1 MTVRELSAAEVA
13 AHAEELLRIQVAA
26 FRIEAGILGHD
37 RIPYLYETVEDITAP
52 GLRWIADVIEAE
64 GVPVGES
71 SAPTGAGGAAPEPEG
86 TSARAHGSHDA
97 AGDPEAIAEVRGAVV
112 LAQRRAGLFVTRVIV
127 NPAHHRQGVAS
138 GVLAHAQGLGQ
149 RLFVI
154 TSEDN
159 PPGIGMYR
167 KAGFARVRDVET
179 DTGSI
184 LTEYA
189 WEPTA
194 G

>member
-1 MTVRELSAAEVA
+1 MTVRELTAAEVA
-13 AHAEELLRIQVAA
+13 AHADELLRIQVAA
-26 FRIEAGILGHD
+26 FRIEAEIVGHD

-52 GLRWIADVIEAE
+52 GLRWIADVVEPADPS
-64 GVPVGES
+64 GS
-71 SAPTGAGGAAPEPEG
+71 TGGAD
-86 TSARAHGSHDA
+86 T
-97 AGDPEAIAEVRGAVV
+97 IAEVRGAVV
-112 LAQRRAGLFVTRVIV
+112 LAQRQAGLFVTRVIV
-127 NPAHHRQGVAS
+127 DPAHHRKGVAS
-138 GVLAHAQGLGQ
+138 GLLGHAQELGQ

-159 PPGIGMYR
+159 PPGIGMYC

-189 WEPTA
+189 WEPA
-194 G
+194 AD

>member
-1 MTVRELSAAEVA
+1 MTVRELTAAEVA
-13 AHAEELLRIQVAA
+13 AHADELLRIQVAA
-26 FRIEAGILGHD
+26 FRIEVEIVGHD

-52 GLRWIADVIEAE
+52 GLRWIADVVEHADPS
-64 GVPVGES
+64 GS
-71 SAPTGAGGAAPEPEG
+71 TGGAD
-86 TSARAHGSHDA
+86 T
-97 AGDPEAIAEVRGAVV
+97 IAEVRGAVV
-112 LAQRRAGLFVTRVIV
+112 LAQRQAGLFVTRVIV
-127 NPAHHRQGVAS
+127 DPAHHRKGVAS
-138 GVLAHAQGLGQ
+138 GLLGHAQELGQ

-159 PPGIGMYR
+159 PPGIGMYC

-189 WEPTA
+189 WEPA
-194 G
+194 AD

>member
-1 MTVRELSAAEVA
+1 MTVRELTAAEVA
-13 AHAEELLRIQVAA
+13 AHADELLRIQVAA
-26 FRIEAGILGHD
+26 FRIEAEILGHD

-52 GLRWIADVIEAE
+52 GLRWIADVVEHADPST
-64 GVPVGES
+64 VR
-71 SAPTGAGGAAPEPEG
+71 TGD
-86 TSARAHGSHDA
+86 TGSIDT
-97 AGDPEAIAEVRGAVV
+97 IAEVRGAVV
-112 LAQRRAGLFVTRVIV
+112 LAQRQAGLFVTRVIV
-127 NPAHHRQGVAS
+127 DPAHHRKGVAS
-138 GVLAHAQGLGQ
+138 GLLGQAQELGQ

-154 TSEDN
+154 TSQDN

-167 KAGFARVRDVET
+167 KAGFARVRDVEI

-189 WEPTA
+189 WEPAA

>member
-13 AHAEELLRIQVAA
+13 AHAEELLRIQLAA

-52 GLRWIADVIEAE
+52 GLRWIADVIEDAD
-64 GVPVGES
+64 P
-71 SAPTGAGGAAPEPEG
+71 PAGSPD
-86 TSARAHGSHDA
+86 T
-97 AGDPEAIAEVRGAVV
+97 IAEVRGAVV

-127 NPAHHRQGVAS
+127 NPAHHRKGVAS